1 MEGDNAITLIHK
13 LNFASQIKCKFP
25 WLLGGSVMIIK
36 IFHVLIE
43 IMTKPQVVVGNDLKK
58 REHAATWPS

>member
-1 MEGDNAITLIHK
+1 
-13 LNFASQIKCKFP
+13 
-25 WLLGGSVMIIK
+25 MIIK